1 MNLHGGAQD
10 HVLDMIPDSS
20 IASTGLR
27 KFIDRQITELD
38 RGGAEARGAARA
50 ELRRMAWRAA
60 IPYLRK
66 EIRPGKNRYNAVGAI
81 LTLDGLG
88 GEAVRPILRKV
99 LFDDHYNRKE
109 RLAAALVL
117 GKLPGKRTIQDLAD
131 AMCLTALGEEVKLGL
146 ALAAVRNPDRHLRA
160 GLLRLAPRPV
170 RPTRIWAAMVLALAE
185 INAPN
190 LNSWIVH
197 LGRSGNPGI
206 RRVACLAAIR
216 LEDRTSLAMLADR
229 FRLEKNDPW
238 TAVCST
244 VAVGLRSPTWARSH
258 LLKALRSSEDPVRQY
273 AALALG
279 WFPHQEA
286 TQALK
291 LLFHKERRSEVR
303 EAVIRA
309 LERHRDAS
317 LLHKALEDTAPC
329 VREAGMLLAV
339 HLEKKRALN
348 ELDRRLVRET
358 DTRVLETGLAV
369 RLVVAGRHISANH
382 PVRDGGAIV
391 RMLRSSP
398 WKDIDRYLDE
408 PEAPAWRRAR
418 RLYRNQKNISNPL
431 AVRARLLNASMLELL
446 GLMGKFEMI
455 ERRIVVSRKTL
466 PGRVV
471 FPGRNRTSSELNR
484 EEEDLKIWL
493 LNRPFFR
500 E

>member
-1 MNLHGGAQD
+1 
-10 HVLDMIPDSS
+10 MIPADG

-27 KFIDRQITELD
+27 KIIDRQMTELD
-38 RGGAEARGAARA
+38 KGGAEARGAARV
-50 ELRRMAWRAA
+50 ELRRVAWRAA

-88 GEAVRPILRKV
+88 GEEVRHILRKV
-99 LFDDHYNRKE
+99 LFDDQFNRKE
-109 RLAAALVL
+109 RLAATLVL
-117 GKLPGKRTIQDLAD
+117 GKIPGKRTVQDLAD
-131 AMCLTALGEEVKLGL
+131 AMSLGTLGEEVKVGL
-146 ALAAVRNPDRHLRA
+146 ALAVVRNPDRHLRS
-160 GLLRLAPRPV
+160 GLLRLAPGPV
-170 RPTRIWAAMVLALAE
+170 RPTRIHAAMVLALAE

-190 LNSWIVH
+190 LRSWVVH
-197 LGRSGNPGI
+197 LGKSGNPRI

-216 LEDRTSLAMLADR
+216 LEDRTSLAMLKDR

-244 VAVGLRSPTWARSH
+244 VAVGFRSPTWARTH

-279 WFPHQEA
+279 WFSHQEA

-291 LLFHKERRSEVR
+291 LLFHKERRPEVR
-303 EAVIRA
+303 AAVIRA
-309 LERHRDAS
+309 LERHQDGS
-317 LLHKALEDTAPC
+317 LLHKALEDPAPR

-339 HLEKKRALN
+339 HLERKQALS
-348 ELDRRLVRET
+348 EIDRCLVRET
-358 DTRVLETGLAV
+358 EPCVLETGLAV
-369 RLVVAGRHISANH
+369 RLVVAGRHIPANH
-382 PVRDGGAIV
+382 PVRDGGAVV

-418 RLYRNQKNISNPL
+418 RLYQDQKNTSNPL

-455 ERRIVVSRKTL
+455 ERRVRVNRKTS

-471 FPGRNRTSSELNR
+471 YPSRGRTSSELNR